1 MRSWCGATRA
11 GEGVGNGKAFDLL
24 GDQSQD
30 EKMMDALA
38 ELDRCILRTLF
49 IDQRCQYWIDPHI
62 LRGM

>member
-1 MRSWCGATRA
+1 M
-11 GEGVGNGKAFDLL
+11 L